1 MVTYTKAYKQHVIT
15 NHNCNKRPCKKVV
28 HLPFG
33 NPGDAPGSKGLIIS
47 KIKFLITESQK
58 QEAGTLSKEPLRRC
72 DICGEVATIINPVAR
87 TRKNGLDQSC
97 RRCDKFYKENQEKY
111 GAFQRMPDHKEWCP
125 VFLGLEN

>member
-1 MVTYTKAYKQHVIT
+1 MKKLMFILYNVTV
-15 NHNCNKRPCKKVV
+15 P
-28 HLPFG
+28 
-33 NPGDAPGSKGLIIS
+33 DESS
-47 KIKFLITESQK
+47 MDESLITAS
-58 QEAGTLSKEPLRRC
+58 SKEPLRRC
-72 DICGEVATIINPVAR
+72 DICGEVATMINPVAR